1 MNKITVLALTLS
13 AILPALAQT
22 PIVVNITDVGTA
34 KLGFLG
40 QFQLQSNTDPVLQGT
55 SDNFVLRR
63 ARILTAG
70 TIGDRVSWQLDAE
83 DANLGKVNSNV
94 NGQKNLNN
102 LFFQNAVI
110 TYKFSPAAY
119 LDSGLLHIDPSHSGL
134 TGAARFYGNDSSA
147 YASLQNSPLGNA
159 SVAADTGSAP
169 INREVGLSGRGLLGS
184 HFEYHL
190 ALTNGFRNSGNDING
205 TGVNAPATLPAAT
218 ATTSISSNN
227 ALRVTARVQY
237 DLFDNEGAGYTT
249 SGTYYG
255 HRKIVSFGL
264 GYDRQD
270 AYRQTTGDLFV
281 DLPVNGRDVLTF
293 EGNYWVYDG
302 GAFLPSLL
310 KQKDYSLQFGYNFG
324 GSHFTPI
331 VRIEGK
337 RQSTPGDSA
346 FNTAV
351 TAAKWTSSPGA
362 FDEDRQ
368 TLGFAYWLNEHRS
381 NLKVFYSNI
390 QPKNLASATGLDSGY
405 KAYHQITAQFQVVS
419 W

>member
-1 MNKITVLALTLS
+1 MKNITLFALVLS
-13 AILPALAQT
+13 ASLPALAQT
-22 PIVVNITDVGTA
+22 PVVVNLADVGTA

-40 QFQLQSNTDPVLQGT
+40 QFQFQSNTDPVLQGT

-63 ARILTAG
+63 ARILTLG
-70 TIGDRVSWQLDAE
+70 TVGDKVEWQLDAE

-94 NGQKNLNN
+94 NGQKNYNN
-102 LFFQNAVI
+102 LFFQNAVL
-110 TYKFSPAAY
+110 TYAFSPAAH
-119 LDSGLLHIDPSHSGL
+119 LDSGLLHIDPSHNGL
-134 TGAARFYGNDSSA
+134 TGAAHYYGNDASA
-147 YASLQNSPLGNA
+147 YASLQNNPLGDA
-159 SVAADTGSAP
+159 SVSADTGSAP
-169 INREVGLSGRGLLGS
+169 INREVGLSARGLLGS

-190 ALTNGFRNSGNDING
+190 GLSNGFRNSANDSNG
-205 TGVNAPATLPAAT
+205 TGVNAPATLPAVTPA
-218 ATTSISSNN
+218 TSISSNN
-227 ALRVTARVQY
+227 SLRVTARAQY

-255 HRKIVSFGL
+255 HKKIVSFGL

-270 AYRQTTGDLFV
+270 VYRQTTGDVFV
-281 DLPVNGRDVLTF
+281 DLPVNGRDVITF

-302 GAFLPSLL
+302 GAFLPGLL

-324 GSHFTPI
+324 AIHLSPI
-331 VRIEGK
+331 IRLEGK
-337 RQSTPGDSA
+337 RQSTPGESA
-346 FNTAV
+346 YNTPV
-351 TAAKWTSSPGA
+351 TAAKWTSTPGA

-390 QPKNLASATGLDSGY
+390 QPKNLASLTGVASGY
-405 KAYHQITAQFQVVS
+405 RAYHQITAQYQIVS